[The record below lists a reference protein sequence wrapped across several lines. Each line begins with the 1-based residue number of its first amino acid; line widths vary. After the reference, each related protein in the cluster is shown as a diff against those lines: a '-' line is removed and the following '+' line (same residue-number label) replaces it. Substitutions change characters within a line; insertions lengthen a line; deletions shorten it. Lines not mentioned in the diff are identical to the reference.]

1 MRAQALRSSSTTFT
15 GHDRKLD
22 WTQAG
27 RHMGCGKHRWWLYL
41 LHCDASP
48 MFKSST
54 SLKLNIGTFLSGEIF
69 KKSMEDVH
77 NKILLWF
84 KNVLQQNKRTFLQNL
99 SFFLS
104 CFHSFIHSW
113 QDRVLQKDKER
124 QGNLL
129 SSGSFPKWLHQ
140 PRLAQ
145 LNFRGQNL
153 FDLVRS
159 CTRHFTFHCL
169 LL

>member
-104 CFHSFIHSW
+104 CFHSFIHSLFTDSLHHPGLTW
-113 QDRVLQKDKER
+113 GMEL
-124 QGNLL
+124 GNTT
-129 SSGSFPKWLHQ
+129 SGWASLPPLYMVGTQSPELFP
-140 PRLAQ
+140 AA
-145 LNFRGQNL
+145 
-153 FDLVRS
+153 S
-159 CTRHFTFHCL
+159 
-169 LL
+169 